1 MTTFDY
7 FVLLLTSFITIAIM
21 TLAFGKTTNNKLKI
35 NYKSIIF
42 LLIGGLLITYNAYF
56 TITILRIVM
65 VLLVLI
71 IVGYFSYKESLSKTI
86 INTLV
91 CYLIMMFYEVI
102 ISIFV
107 SLFNIIDINSFNNS
121 VIFKLLFSI
130 VNVFL
135 VYISMNS
142 KIILNLL
149 KKINSKISDNKIIF
163 IMFSLII
170 TILVSLD
177 FKYSVTFSNKI
188 YLTNII
194 IIICLFVLIF
204 ICLYNYIKA
213 KNEMEK
219 SEILLNFMSKYE
231 KIIDEDRINRH
242 EMLNNLLFLKSI
254 DDKNSDEFNEA
265 INELITIYD
274 KKGIGIKNI
283 YKLPSGLKGI
293 FYYKLYGLQ
302 KDGYNININISKQI
316 SNSLKKVDY
325 KDYVI
330 VYKMIGIL
338 LDNAIEAAKKTKDK
352 IINIDIYNEDNN
364 IIIII
369 DNTFKGKIDKYKIN
383 EKNYTTKGKNRGLG
397 LYIIKNL
404 ISNSDSIKFEQSIL
418 NNIFTSKIIINK
430 KKN

>member
-204 ICLYNYIKA
+204 IC
-213 KNEMEK
+213 
-219 SEILLNFMSKYE
+219 
-231 KIIDEDRINRH
+231 D
-242 EMLNNLLFLKSI
+242 
-254 DDKNSDEFNEA
+254 
-265 INELITIYD
+265 
-274 KKGIGIKNI
+274 
-283 YKLPSGLKGI
+283 
-293 FYYKLYGLQ
+293 LYG
-302 KDGYNININISKQI
+302 
-316 SNSLKKVDY
+316 
-325 KDYVI
+325 
-330 VYKMIGIL
+330 
-338 LDNAIEAAKKTKDK
+338 
-352 IINIDIYNEDNN
+352 
-364 IIIII
+364 
-369 DNTFKGKIDKYKIN
+369 
-383 EKNYTTKGKNRGLG
+383 
-397 LYIIKNL
+397 
-404 ISNSDSIKFEQSIL
+404 
-418 NNIFTSKIIINK
+418 
-430 KKN
+430 